1 MQAMNTI
8 TALQQ
13 LLERHPLVFVHLV
26 TALGAFV
33 VGLFIMFRPKGTG
46 SHKALGW
53 TWAVLM
59 GSTALASAFMRD
71 YQIPNLAGITP
82 IHGFTALVAVNLPR
96 GIWQVKHGN
105 IAAHRKTM
113 KGLFIGACLLA
124 GLFTLLPGRFLG
136 RLLFQAL
143 GLAA

>member
-1 MQAMNTI
+1 MNT
-8 TALQQ
+8 
-13 LLERHPLVFVHLV
+13 
-26 TALGAFV
+26 
-33 VGLFIMFRPKGTG
+33 
-46 SHKALGW
+46 
-53 TWAVLM
+53 
-59 GSTALASAFMRD
+59 STALASAFMRD

-113 KGLFIGACLLA
+113 KSLFIGACLLA